1 MLTVA
6 CSGNRLTGKQLEVYV
21 DNVGS
26 VVMFRKGWST
36 VCNLC
41 NTILVALHQL
51 STALACKLFI
61 TDIARCSNRESRAAD
76 TLRKCD
82 MDRFLENMPE
92 ANIEPEEIPA
102 SILNWIENPVPDR
115 DFGNKIIQEL
125 SSRYNL
131 VTYR

>member
-1 MLTVA
+1 M
-6 CSGNRLTGKQLEVYV
+6 
-21 DNVGS
+21 DNVVS

-51 STALACKLFI
+51 STASACKLFI

-76 TLRKCD
+76 ALSKCD

-92 ANIEPEEIPA
+92 ANIEPEEIRA
-102 SILNWIENPVPDR
+102 SILNWIENPVPDS